1 MTTLIESKASRQI
14 YSNGELIDNMGIN
27 ATFDGN
33 ILDME
38 GYKTLKT
45 NDIVTFDITQGEKG
59 PQASKVKVIAEGA
72 PETKVAEDKVEEVD
86 DISE

>member
-38 GYKTLKT
+38 GYKNEHEFNTKLNREEALELLAIQSSPIPLEKRLI
-45 NDIVTFDITQGEKG
+45 NDFLSLFFKIDL
-59 PQASKVKVIAEGA
+59 SL
-72 PETKVAEDKVEEVD
+72 
-86 DISE
+86 